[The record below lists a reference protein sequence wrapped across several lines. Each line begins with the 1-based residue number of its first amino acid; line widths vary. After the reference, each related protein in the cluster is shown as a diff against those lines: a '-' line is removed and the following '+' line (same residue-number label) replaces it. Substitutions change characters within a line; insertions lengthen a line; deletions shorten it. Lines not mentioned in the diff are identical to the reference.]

1 MPPKPFNPPRPSMSN
16 AGAGT
21 GTKPRG
27 RPKGSNTNPSS
38 TTKRKSTDSIHKSS
52 KPSKSKTKT
61 AHNPAGKG
69 KGKEKDVDI
78 SRGSGFSRPRISNA
92 STVLNISS
100 GDEDEEEEEDED
112 VDIEMESGDEEA
124 GGEEDDEDPFSSQP
138 LQGAT
143 RRKSTNSKANTSRR
157 DAADD
162 HDRKMEIE
170 GRSGSVGKADGREI
184 SIPPDLINVI
194 MHGFFNQENTRMSKD
209 ANAAVGRYIET
220 FVREGLNRAD
230 WAKRHGWEEG
240 GLDSDVGGGGIG
252 DGGAYLEVEDLERLA
267 PQLLL
272 DF

>member
-1 MPPKPFNPPRPSMSN
+1 MPPKPFNPPRPSTSS
-16 AGAGT
+16 T

-27 RPKGSNTNPSS
+27 RPKGTSTNPSS
-38 TTKRKSTDSIHKSS
+38 TTKRKSTDSIHK
-52 KPSKSKTKT
+52 PPKSKTKT
-61 AHNPAGKG
+61 TSKG
-69 KGKEKDVDI
+69 KGKDREADT
-78 SRGSGFSRPRISNA
+78 SRLSGFSRPRVSNA

-100 GDEDEEEEEDED
+100 GDEDEDEEEEDR
-112 VDIEMESGDEEA
+112 DIEMDSGDEE
-124 GGEEDDEDPFSSQP
+124 GRGEDDDDEDPFSSQP
-138 LQGAT
+138 LQAAA
-143 RRKSTNSKANTSRR
+143 RRKSTTSKANTSRR
-157 DAADD
+157 GAADENE
-162 HDRKMEIE
+162 REMENAA
-170 GRSGSVGKADGREI
+170 KADGRQI

-240 GLDSDVGGGGIG
+240 GLDGGGGGVG
-252 DGGAYLEVEDLERLA
+252 DGAYLEVEDLERLA